1 MDRTNEEVVRE
12 YAAAAAANDLE
23 TLSALRH
30 PDWVTVWPQSGERVV
45 GNDAF
50 AAVVEGY
57 PGGKPTTVVDRVV
70 GAEDRWVV
78 TAGQHRRPRLGQRRP
93 LVGGWGMTY
102 PDGLVYHCIDLIE
115 LRDGLVRR
123 ETVYWAPPFE
133 APEWR
138 APFVDRSDAPA

>member
-1 MDRTNEEVVRE
+1 VDRTNEEVVRE

-23 TLSALRH
+23 TLTRLRH
-30 PDWVTVWPQSGERVV
+30 PDWVTVWPQSGERLV

-78 TAGQHRRPRLGQRRP
+78 TAGNTVVRVSGSGDHW
-93 LVGGWGMTY
+93 WGAWVMTY

-115 LRDGLVRR
+115 LRDCLVRR
-123 ETVYWAPPFE
+123 ETMFWALPCE
-133 APEWR
+133 APAWR